1 MKVSS
6 YNANIIKIK
15 VFPLLDIDDL
25 NQVCPSIISK
35 LINRNNFDKLLA
47 CGLIVPALSTQQNF
61 DNKYMK

>member
-25 NQVCPSIISK
+25 NQVCPSC
-35 LINRNNFDKLLA
+35 LGPVVVLLQKTF
-47 CGLIVPALSTQQNF
+47 I
-61 DNKYMK
+61 